1 MAKTLLLVW
10 STPASPDV
18 EAEFN
23 RWYDETHVPELRA
36 EIPSISVVNRYRQH
50 PAPGGEPAP
59 SRYLTVYEVD
69 EADVDAA
76 SAALYGALGS
86 GRTTATDTIDMAGHP
101 PAIEWYS
108 HL

>member
-23 RWYDETHVPELRA
+23 RWYEETHIPELRA
-36 EIPSISVVNRYRQH
+36 AVGSIEVVNRYRKH
-50 PAPGGEPAP
+50 GTDGAT
-59 SRYLTVYEVD
+59 RYLTVYEVD
-69 EADVDAA
+69 DADVDAA
-76 SAALYGALGS
+76 TATFYAGIG
-86 GRTTATDTIDMAGHP
+86 GTTQTDTIDMTGNP